1 MLKQAIIY
9 TRFSPRPSAGDC
21 MSCEFQE
28 QKCQEYCES
37 HGLDVL
43 AVYHDKRF
51 SGKQSCKRPGL
62 EKALYRVC
70 NLWEGVLVVYNLAR
84 LARSTKEA
92 ITLTKTLERNHA
104 FLVIVKQKID
114 TSSMDRNFPR
124 IMAAIS
130 DIECETKGENIRFVL
145 LDMQKHNHKVSRFP
159 PYGSMI
165 DTADDTRLAPNME
178 EIVTIEKIMNLHNEG
193 YTLQEICEE
202 LTRMC
207 RKPRGKAW
215 YAGTIRRIIAK
226 YTNQGV

>member
-1 MLKQAIIY
+1 MKQAVIY
-9 TRFSPRPSAGDC
+9 TRFSPRPSAGDG

-28 QKCQEYCES
+28 QKCQEYCE
-37 HGLDVL
+37 HYGLDVL
-43 AVYHDKRF
+43 YVYHDKHF

-70 NLWEGVLVVYNLAR
+70 SEWEGVLVVYNLAC

-92 ITLTKTLERNHA
+92 ITLTERLEKNHA
-104 FLVIVKQKID
+104 ALVIVKQEIN
-114 TSSMDRNFPR
+114 TSLMDRNFFR

-130 DIECETKGENIRFVL
+130 DLESRTKGENIRFVL

-165 DTADDTRLAPNME
+165 DTTDETRWAPNRE

-193 YTLQEICEE
+193 YNLQEICEE
-202 LTRMC
+202 LTRMR
-207 RKPRGKAW
+207 RKPRGEAW

-226 YTNQGV
+226 HTN

>member
-1 MLKQAIIY
+1 MRQAVIY
-9 TRFSPRPSAGDC
+9 TRFSPRPSAGNC

-51 SGKQSCKRPGL
+51 SGKQSCRRPGL

-70 NLWEGVLVVYNLAR
+70 NLWEGVMVVYNLAC

-92 ITLTKTLERNHA
+92 ITLTERLEKNHTA
-104 FLVIVKQKID
+104 LVIVKQKID
-114 TSSMDRNFPR
+114 TSSRDRNFSL

-130 DIECETKGENIRFVL
+130 DLECETKGENIRFVL
-145 LDMQKHNHKVSRFP
+145 QDMQKHNHRISRFP

-165 DTADDTRLAPNME
+165 DTTDDTRWAQNME
-178 EIVTIEKIMNLHNEG
+178 EIVTIDKIMNLHNEG
-193 YTLQEICEE
+193 YNLQEICAE

-207 RKPRGKAW
+207 RKPRGKVW
-215 YAGTIRRIIAK
+215 YAKTIRRIIAK
-226 YTNQGV
+226 HTN

>member
-1 MLKQAIIY
+1 
-9 TRFSPRPSAGDC
+9 

-51 SGKQSCKRPGL
+51 SGKQSCRRPAM

-70 NLWEGVLVVYNLAR
+70 SEREGVMVVYNLAR

-92 ITLTKTLERNHA
+92 ITLTKRLEKNHA
-104 FLVIVKQKID
+104 DLVIVDKEIN
-114 TSSMDRNFPR
+114 TSVTDRKFFQ

-130 DIECETKGENIRFVL
+130 DLECETKGENIRHIL
-145 LDMQKHNHKVSRFP
+145 LDMQKHGHKVGRFP

-165 DTADDTRLAPNME
+165 DTTDDTQWARNRE

-193 YTLQEICEE
+193 YKLQEICAE

-215 YAGTIRRIIAK
+215 YPGTIRRIIAK
-226 YTNQGV
+226 YTNVGV

>member
-1 MLKQAIIY
+1 MKQAIIY
-9 TRFSPRPSAGDC
+9 TRFSPKPSAGDG

-28 QKCQEYCES
+28 QKCQEYCEY

-51 SGKQSCKRPGL
+51 SGKQSCKRPSL

-70 NLWEGVLVVYNLAR
+70 SEWEGVLVVYNLAC

-92 ITLTKTLERNHA
+92 ITLTERLEKNHA

-114 TSSMDRNFPR
+114 TSSMDRNFSR

-130 DIECETKGENIRFVL
+130 DLESRTKGENIRFVL
-145 LDMQKHNHKVSRFP
+145 LNMQKHNHRVSRFP

-165 DTADDTRLAPNME
+165 DTTDDTRWARNRE
-178 EIVTIEKIMNLHNEG
+178 EIVTIEKIMNLHKGG
-193 YTLQEICEE
+193 YKLQEICAE
-202 LTRMC
+202 LTRMR
-207 RKPRGKAW
+207 RKPRGEAW
-215 YAGTIRRIIAK
+215 YPGTIRRIIAK
-226 YTNQGV
+226 YTN